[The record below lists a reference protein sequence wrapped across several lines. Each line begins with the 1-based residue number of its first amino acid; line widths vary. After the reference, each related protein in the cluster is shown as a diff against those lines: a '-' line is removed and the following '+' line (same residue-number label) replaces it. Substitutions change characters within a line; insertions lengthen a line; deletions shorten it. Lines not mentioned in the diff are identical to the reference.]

1 MFLRI
6 QSANIVIFIVILC
19 NYLAATVFEMK
30 KTVLALLTA
39 LILSACA
46 PEDRFI
52 QVSGHAQGGVYTV
65 KVNLKGVSVSPEE
78 IRDSVDAILVRVDTT
93 LSGYN
98 KGSLLSRFNAGETI
112 RPNGLF
118 LEMYRIGYGWYER
131 SGGVLDFA
139 AGPLFDAWGFGFKSG
154 EMPSDEAVAAI
165 KASCGMGL
173 LKPSMTPRADGT
185 LSVRDV
191 RRDGTHAP
199 VVLNYNAIA
208 QGYTCDLVAAY
219 LYSIGAKDML
229 VDIGEIWCDG
239 HSPSGRPWNVGVDRP
254 YDRPAD
260 GTDTVGAELDGVW
273 SSSLTPAGIV
283 TSGNYRKFY
292 VRDGRKYAHSIDPRS
307 GYPVDHNLLSA
318 TVVSP
323 AGAADADALATWC
336 MVVGLDAARELL
348 LGLDGTEGYLIYTA
362 EDGAMT
368 EWASPGFTLT
378 K

>member
-19 NYLAATVFEMK
+19 NYLAATFFEMK
-30 KTVLALLTA
+30 KTVLVLLAALT
-39 LILSACA
+39 LSGCA
-46 PEDRFI
+46 PKDRFI
-52 QVSGHAQGGVYTV
+52 QVTGHAQGGVYTV

-78 IRDSVDAILVRVDTT
+78 IRDSVDAILVHVDTT

-112 RPNGLF
+112 RPNSLF
-118 LEMYRIGYGWYER
+118 LEMYRVGYGWYER

-154 EMPSDEAVAAI
+154 EMPADEAVAAI

-173 LKPSMTPRADGT
+173 LKPSMAPRADGT
-185 LSVRDV
+185 LSVCDV
-191 RRDGTHAP
+191 RLDGMDAP

-254 YDRPAD
+254 YDRPDD
-260 GTDTVGAELDGVW
+260 GTDRVGAELDGVW

-336 MVVGLDAARELL
+336 MVVGLDAARKLL
-348 LGLDGTEGYLIYTA
+348 LGLDGVEGYLIYTA
-362 EDGAMT
+362 DDGAMT

>member
-39 LILSACA
+39 LVLSACA
-46 PEDRFI
+46 AEDRFI

-118 LEMYRIGYGWYER
+118 LDMYRIGYGWYER

-165 KASCGMGL
+165 KATSNKV
-173 LKPSMTPRADGT
+173 KPFF
-185 LSVRDV
+185 
-191 RRDGTHAP
+191 
-199 VVLNYNAIA
+199 I
-208 QGYTCDLVAAY
+208 
-219 LYSIGAKDML
+219 I
-229 VDIGEIWCDG
+229 
-239 HSPSGRPWNVGVDRP
+239 
-254 YDRPAD
+254 
-260 GTDTVGAELDGVW
+260 
-273 SSSLTPAGIV
+273 AGI
-283 TSGNYRKFY
+283 
-292 VRDGRKYAHSIDPRS
+292 
-307 GYPVDHNLLSA
+307 
-318 TVVSP
+318 
-323 AGAADADALATWC
+323 
-336 MVVGLDAARELL
+336 
-348 LGLDGTEGYLIYTA
+348 
-362 EDGAMT
+362 
-368 EWASPGFTLT
+368 
-378 K
+378 

>member
-1 MFLRI
+1 
-6 QSANIVIFIVILC
+6 
-19 NYLAATVFEMK
+19 MK
-30 KTVLALLTA
+30 KTVIALLFT
-39 LILSACA
+39 LILSACG
-46 PEDRFI
+46 PKDRFI

-65 KVNLKGVSVSPEE
+65 KVNLKGVTVPPEE
-78 IRDSVDAILVRVDTT
+78 IRDSVDAILTRVDTT

-118 LEMYRIGYGWYER
+118 LEMYRVGYEWFER
-131 SGGVLDFA
+131 SAGVLDFA

-165 KASCGMGL
+165 QASCGMGL
-173 LKPSMTPRADGT
+173 LQPSMTPREDGT
-185 LSVRDV
+185 LSVRDL
-191 RRDGTHAP
+191 RRDGTDAP

-219 LYSIGAKDML
+219 LYSIGVKDML

-239 HSPSGRPWNVGVDRP
+239 HNPSGRPWNVGVDRP
-254 YDRPAD
+254 YDRPDD
-260 GTDTVGAELDGVW
+260 GTDRVGAELDGVW
-273 SSSLTPAGIV
+273 SSAFAPAGIV

-307 GYPVDHNLLSA
+307 GYPVNHNLLSA

-323 AGAADADALATWC
+323 EGAADADALATWC
-336 MVVGLDAARELL
+336 MVVGLDAARALL
-348 LGLDGTEGYLIYTA
+348 LGQDGVEGYLIYTA
-362 EDGAMT
+362 EDGTMT

>member
-6 QSANIVIFIVILC
+6 QSANIVIFIVFLY
-19 NYLAATVFEMK
+19 NYLAATVLEMK
-30 KTVLALLTA
+30 KTVLVLLAALA
-39 LILSACA
+39 LYACG
-46 PEDRFI
+46 PRDRFI
-52 QVSGHAQGGVYTV
+52 QVTGHAQGGVYTV
-65 KVNLKGVSVSPEE
+65 KVNLKGVSVTPEE
-78 IRDSVDAILVRVDTT
+78 IRDSVDAILTRVDTT

-118 LEMYRIGYGWYER
+118 LDMYRIAYGWYER
-131 SGGVLDFA
+131 SAGVLDFA

-173 LKPSMTPRADGT
+173 LTPSATPRADGT
-185 LSVRDV
+185 LSVRDI
-191 RRDGTHAP
+191 RRDGTDAP

-239 HSPSGRPWNVGVDRP
+239 HNPSGRPWNVGVDRP
-254 YDRPAD
+254 YDRPDD
-260 GTDTVGAELDGVW
+260 GTDAVGAELDGVW

-292 VRDGRKYAHSIDPRS
+292 IRDGRKYAHTIDPRS
-307 GYPVDHNLLSA
+307 GYPVQHNLLSA
-318 TVVSP
+318 SIVSSESS
-323 AGAADADALATWC
+323 AHADAVATWC
-336 MVVGLDAARELL
+336 MV
-348 LGLDGTEGYLIYTA
+348 LGLAQAQELILSDPSLEGYLVYA
-362 EDGAMT
+362 APDGSFQ
-368 EWASPGFTLT
+368 EWHSPGFTL
-378 K
+378 KQ

>member
-1 MFLRI
+1 MFFRI

-19 NYLAATVFEMK
+19 NYLAATAVEMK
-30 KTVLALLTA
+30 KTVLVLLAALF
-39 LILSACA
+39 LSACG
-46 PEDRFI
+46 PRDRFI
-52 QVSGHAQGGVYTV
+52 QVTGHAQGGIYSV
-65 KVNLKGVSVSPEE
+65 KVNLKGVSVTPEE
-78 IRDSVDAILVRVDTT
+78 IRDSVDAILTRVDTT

-118 LEMYRIGYGWYER
+118 LDMYRIGYGWYER

-154 EMPSDEAVAAI
+154 EMPTDDAVAAI
-165 KASCGMGL
+165 KSSCGMGL
-173 LKPSMTPRADGT
+173 LKPVMTPCADGT
-185 LSVRDV
+185 LSVRDL
-191 RRDGTHAP
+191 RLDGTDTP

-208 QGYTCDLVAAY
+208 QGYSCDLVAAY
-219 LYSIGAKDML
+219 LSSIGAKDML

-239 HSPSGRPWNVGVDRP
+239 HNPSGRSWNVGVDRP
-254 YDRPAD
+254 YDRPDGGRDEAGAD
-260 GTDTVGAELDGVW
+260 LDGVW
-273 SSSLTPAGIV
+273 SSSGAPAGIV

-323 AGAADADALATWC
+323 DGAADADALATWC
-336 MVVGLDAARELL
+336 MVIGLDAARELI
-348 LGLDGTEGYLIYTA
+348 LGLEEVEGYLIYT
-362 EDGAMT
+362 DGNGAMT

>member
-19 NYLAATVFEMK
+19 KYLAATVFEMK

-39 LILSACA
+39 LVLSACA
-46 PEDRFI
+46 PENRFI

-118 LEMYRIGYGWYER
+118 LDMYRIGYGWYER

-165 KASCGMGL
+165 KATCGMGL

-185 LSVRDV
+185 LSVRDL
-191 RRDGTHAP
+191 RQDGTDAP

-219 LYSIGAKDML
+219 L
-229 VDIGEIWCDG
+229 
-239 HSPSGRPWNVGVDRP
+239 
-254 YDRPAD
+254 
-260 GTDTVGAELDGVW
+260 
-273 SSSLTPAGIV
+273 
-283 TSGNYRKFY
+283 
-292 VRDGRKYAHSIDPRS
+292 
-307 GYPVDHNLLSA
+307 
-318 TVVSP
+318 
-323 AGAADADALATWC
+323 
-336 MVVGLDAARELL
+336 
-348 LGLDGTEGYLIYTA
+348 
-362 EDGAMT
+362 
-368 EWASPGFTLT
+368 
-378 K
+378 

>member
-19 NYLAATVFEMK
+19 NILAVPVLEMK
-30 KTVLALLTA
+30 KNVLVLLAALA
-39 LILSACA
+39 LSACG
-46 PEDRFI
+46 PRDRFI
-52 QVSGHAQGGVYTV
+52 QVNGHAQGGVYTV
-65 KVNLKGVSVSPEE
+65 KVNLKGVSVAPEE
-78 IRDSVDAILVRVDTT
+78 IRDSVEAILARVDTT

-118 LEMYRIGYGWYER
+118 LDMYRIGYGWYER

-165 KASCGMGL
+165 KASCGMAL
-173 LKPSMTPRADGT
+173 LKPEAHPRADGT

-191 RRDGTHAP
+191 RRDGTDTP

-239 HSPSGRPWNVGVDRP
+239 HNPSGRPWNVGVDRP

-260 GTDTVGAELDGVW
+260 GTDQVGAELDGVW
-273 SSSLTPAGIV
+273 SSSLAPAGIV

-323 AGAADADALATWC
+323 DGAADADALATWC

-348 LGLDGTEGYLIYTA
+348 LGLDGVEGYLIYTA

>member
-19 NYLAATVFEMK
+19 NYLAATFFEMK
-30 KTVLALLTA
+30 KTVLVLLAALT
-39 LILSACA
+39 LSACA
-46 PEDRFI
+46 PKDRFI
-52 QVSGHAQGGVYTV
+52 QVTGHAQGGVYTV

-78 IRDSVDAILVRVDTT
+78 IRDSVDAILVHVDTT

-112 RPNGLF
+112 RPNSLF
-118 LEMYRIGYGWYER
+118 LEMYRVGYGWYER

-154 EMPSDEAVAAI
+154 EMPADEAVAAI
-165 KASCGMGL
+165 KASCGMDL
-173 LKPSMTPRADGT
+173 LKPSMAPRADGT
-185 LSVRDV
+185 LSVCDV
-191 RRDGTHAP
+191 RLDGMDAP

-254 YDRPAD
+254 YDRPDD
-260 GTDTVGAELDGVW
+260 GTDRVGAELDGVW

-336 MVVGLDAARELL
+336 MVVGLDAARKLL
-348 LGLDGTEGYLIYTA
+348 LGLDGVEGYLIYTA
-362 EDGAMT
+362 DDGAMT

>member
-1 MFLRI
+1 
-6 QSANIVIFIVILC
+6 
-19 NYLAATVFEMK
+19 MK
-30 KTVLALLTA
+30 KTVLALLA
-39 LILSACA
+39 VLLVSACG
-46 PEDRFI
+46 ERDRYI
-52 QVSGHAQGGVYTV
+52 QVSGHAQGGVYSV
-65 KVNLKGVSVSPEE
+65 KVNLKGVQVRPEE
-78 IRDSVDAILVRVDTT
+78 VRDSVEAILTRIDTT

-112 RPNGLF
+112 RPNALF
-118 LEMYRIGYGWYER
+118 LEMYRVAYGWYER

-165 KASCGMGL
+165 KASCGMRF
-173 LKPSMTPRADGT
+173 LKPSMEPRPDGT
-185 LSVRDV
+185 LSVADV
-191 RRDGTHAP
+191 RIDGTGAP

-219 LYSIGAKDML
+219 LYGIGAKDML

-239 HSPSGRPWNVGVDRP
+239 LNPSGRPWNVGVDRP
-254 YDRPAD
+254 YDRPTD
-260 GTDTVGAELDGVW
+260 GTDGLGTDLDGIW
-273 SSSLTPAGIV
+273 SSDGRAYGVV
-283 TSGNYRKFY
+283 TSGNYRKYY

-336 MVVGLDAARELL
+336 MVLGPAGARDLVL
-348 LGLDGTEGYLIYTA
+348 SLDGVEGYLICAA
-362 EDGAMT
+362 EGGAME